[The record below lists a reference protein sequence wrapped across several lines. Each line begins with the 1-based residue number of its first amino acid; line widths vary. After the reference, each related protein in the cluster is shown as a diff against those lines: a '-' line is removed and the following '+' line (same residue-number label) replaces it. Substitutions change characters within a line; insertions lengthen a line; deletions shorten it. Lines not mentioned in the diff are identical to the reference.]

1 MAESTC
7 GTSHCLSACPMLA
20 PYSNNELKRLS
31 KTPKLYFC
39 DTGLCAYLSMWL
51 TADTLRNGAAS
62 GHYYENYVV
71 MELVKNYA
79 YAKSK
84 VNITYFRD
92 SNAKEIDV
100 FIEENN
106 VIHPLEIKKS
116 ASSDR
121 REVKKYSVIDKAS
134 MNHGNGGIIC
144 MCEEPIPIDK
154 ENCFI
159 PNNLI

>member
-1 MAESTC
+1 
-7 GTSHCLSACPMLA
+7 
-20 PYSNNELKRLS
+20 
-31 KTPKLYFC
+31 
-39 DTGLCAYLSMWL
+39 MWL

-116 ASSDR
+116 ASPDR
-121 REVKKYSVIDKAS
+121 REVKKYSVIDK
-134 MNHGNGGIIC
+134 
-144 MCEEPIPIDK
+144 D
-154 ENCFI
+154 NCFI
-159 PNNLI
+159 PSNLI

>member
-1 MAESTC
+1 MAPSTAKEWLKVLV
-7 GTSHCLSACPMLA
+7 GLHIVYLLA

-79 YAKSK
+79 CAKSK
-84 VNITYFRD
+84 VNITLF
-92 SNAKEIDV
+92 S
-100 FIEENN
+100 
-106 VIHPLEIKKS
+106 
-116 ASSDR
+116 
-121 REVKKYSVIDKAS
+121 
-134 MNHGNGGIIC
+134 
-144 MCEEPIPIDK
+144 
-154 ENCFI
+154 
-159 PNNLI
+159 

>member
-1 MAESTC
+1 M
-7 GTSHCLSACPMLA
+7 
-20 PYSNNELKRLS
+20 KRLS

-51 TADTLRNGAAS
+51 TPDTLRNGAAS

-84 VNITYFRD
+84 VNLTYFRD

-100 FIEENN
+100 FVEENN

-116 ASSDR
+116 ASPDR

-134 MNHGNGGIIC
+134 LNRGNGGIFVCARSRSRLIQ
-144 MCEEPIPIDK
+144 ITALSHAISSK
-154 ENCFI
+154 ERYERRNR
-159 PNNLI
+159 